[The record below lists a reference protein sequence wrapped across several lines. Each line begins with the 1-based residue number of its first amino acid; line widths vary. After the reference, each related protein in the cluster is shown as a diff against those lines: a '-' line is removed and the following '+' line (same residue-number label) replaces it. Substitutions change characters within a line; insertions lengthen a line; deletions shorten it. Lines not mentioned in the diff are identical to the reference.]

1 MFFLYY
7 SHITRT
13 TQWEDPRKQQLAA
26 QQAAQQIA
34 QHQSAE
40 SLIAAQNIQ
49 HPTGKI
55 LLFILYTISRP
66 ISH

>member
-1 MFFLYY
+1 MNFLLIFFLFLFYY
-7 SHITRT
+7 SHITRS

-34 QHQSAE
+34 QHQSTE

-55 LLFILYTISRP
+55 
-66 ISH
+66 